1 MELNAK
7 KLKCLCYS
15 ELEFIARE
23 GRFNFRAT
31 SAGSKLYAILRAMS
45 AVFLGDTQLVESINS
60 IIRLISSRCPR
71 IDLPT
76 LSSRLIVKK
85 SCALARATGEGVDD
99 DSACKRWSAV
109 KRRAGPVLQDLLGS
123 GENYKPVLDTPNRFT
138 PTSVV
143 DWAQLH
149 DDLANTNLSL
159 ALPDLKITEVSRMLA
174 GSVLAA
180 HKAQSQFRKD
190 LADSKGRLWSTAS
203 QGALQLQAKSTD
215 TQDAA
220 GVRDCHVLCATSLR
234 SHMVVAKLERTDS
247 GELRLQG
254 DRFQFTTMKEI
265 LQDMSKESQ
274 TMVASSVAN
283 DTRVAVEGLH
293 LFRAPTGGLAA
304 LQVDA
309 LPSVG
314 DVCDESASSSK
325 SSFGAVLCGV
335 SHGASTLVEVGGQSE
350 PGKPASKRKKLL
362 GTASCP
368 ESIQEET
375 CVDVDDATI
384 DAEITELAD
393 VEAGYGFGEEEDNST
408 DQANKLMDE
417 LDDSDIN
424 KRNASAIAGVT
435 GKDKQASAQSNMLR
449 ALEHAKELV
458 KANNNDRGG
467 SAVKV
472 ALTGAELE
480 EEALLLLVRTRQEVA
495 SQSQSMPPP
504 KLQPGRDNILAT
516 GKAKAPERPARE
528 TKFERSQTDWDSVA
542 DCLGREAGVAQDDM
556 ESASDED
563 PIAVG
568 AVAPGTSAAVRSI
581 ANTVG
586 VGASGSSREGQAES
600 ARRQWSA
607 AMAQTWEAIKDA
619 RTRCLEDI
627 GFNDELSLLARKPRG
642 VPAGGGKP
650 EQPGELLFV
659 KWVDVTETVGRLVR
673 IDSDNRVVYCPASM
687 FGRIV
692 PTHVFMHDEHD
703 YLVHAVGASSRKYK
717 RQHGWLRDEL
727 PSAVV
732 RFRAFAQVLMTYANQ
747 ELCACLCILQHI
759 ISGYIHWIQYTDFT
773 DTAPILL
780 ICVLYS
786 NCAI

>member
-1 MELNAK
+1 MIVTVTDYVIAGIAKELLSADDNLMELNAK

-85 SCALARATGEGVDD
+85 SCAFARATGEGIDIDD

-123 GENYKPVLDTPNRFT
+123 GESYKPVLDTPNRFT

-159 ALPDLKITEVSRMLA
+159 ALPDLKITAASRVLA
-174 GSVLAA
+174 GSALAA

-220 GVRDCHVLCATSLR
+220 DVRDCHVLCATSLR

-274 TMVASSVAN
+274 STVASSIAN
-283 DTRVAVEGLH
+283 DTRVAVKGLH

-314 DVCDESASSSK
+314 DVGDESASSSK
-325 SSFGAVLCGV
+325 SSFGAVLCEV

-350 PGKPASKRKKLL
+350 PGKPASNRKLR
-362 GTASCP
+362 GTASFP
-368 ESIQEET
+368 ESIQKET
-375 CVDVDDATI
+375 CMDVDDARI
-384 DAEITELAD
+384 DAEIAELAD

-435 GKDKQASAQSNMLR
+435 GKDRQASAQSNMLR

-504 KLQPGRDNILAT
+504 KLQPNRDNILAP
-516 GKAKAPERPARE
+516 GKAKAPARPARE

-563 PIAVG
+563 PIAV
-568 AVAPGTSAAVRSI
+568 APGMSAVKSI
-581 ANTVG
+581 AKTVG
-586 VGASGSSREGQAES
+586 VGASGSSWEGQAES

-607 AMAQTWEAIKDA
+607 AVSQTWAAIKDA

-659 KWVDVTETVGRLVR
+659 KWVDVTERVGRLVR
-673 IDSDNRVVYCPASM
+673 VDSDNRVVYCPASM
-687 FGRIV
+687 FGRPV
-692 PTHVFMHDEHD
+692 PTHVFMHDEYD
-703 YLVHAVGASSRKYK
+703 YLVHAVGASSRKHK
-717 RQHGWLRDEL
+717 RWLRDEL

-747 ELCACLCILQHI
+747 ELRVYWI
-759 ISGYIHWIQYTDFT
+759 IGY
-773 DTAPILL
+773 LL
-780 ICVLYS
+780 Y
-786 NCAI
+786 